1 MDLQNFEAKDIDLD
15 VDKLSLAYTASLVGD
30 AAFKEKLEK
39 VTFKNVEGAGTA
51 PRIQLMGKNGIQIEE

>member
-1 MDLQNFEAKDIDLD
+1 MDLQNFEAKDTDLD
-15 VDKLSLAYTASLVGD
+15 VDKLSLAYTASLVED

-51 PRIQLMGKNGIQIEE
+51 PRIQLMGKMVFKLKN